1 MNISSG
7 IIPSAQKIVVY
18 GPEGIGKSTFASK
31 FPDPVFSDT
40 EGSTKKLDV
49 KRFDAPSSWE
59 MLLMQAQYVR
69 DYKPCKTYVID
80 TADWAERLCIQSVC
94 ARANKS
100 GIEDFGYGKGYVYL
114 RDEFG
119 KLLNLLEEVIAAG
132 VNVVFTAHSFLRKFE
147 QPDEMG
153 AYDRYEMK
161 LSKFVSPMLKEWT
174 DAVFFVN
181 YKTYVIDDGNGKK
194 KAQGGQRVMYTTHNP
209 CWDAKNRDNLPEEL
223 PFDFEQIRHI
233 LPETGAVQATAPQN
247 AKQQAMDQL
256 NAMEDKGDF
265 EEVVES
271 PKESPAEP
279 QTLHSRDPVIQQL
292 YDLMNESHVG
302 EEELRAVIAD
312 KGYYPKETPIENYDK
327 DFISGCLIAAWD
339 QVYAQICEY
348 NSVPF

>member
-69 DYKPCKTYVID
+69 DNKPCKTYVID
-80 TADWAERLCIQSVC
+80 TADWAERLCTQSVC

-132 VNVVFTAHSFLRKFE
+132 INVVFTAHSFLRKFE
-147 QPDEMG
+147 QPDELG

-161 LSKFVSPMLKEWT
+161 LSKFVSPMLKEWA

-209 CWDAKNRDNLPEEL
+209 CWDAKNRDNLPDEM
-223 PFDFEQIRHI
+223 PFDFEQIRMI
-233 LPETGAVQATAPQN
+233 LPEAVAVQSTATQT

-271 PKESPAEP
+271 PAESAEP
-279 QTLHSRDPVIQQL
+279 QPLHSNDPVLRQL

-339 QVYAQICEY
+339 QVYALVKEY
-348 NSVPF
+348 QKVPF

>member
-1 MNISSG
+1 MNITSG

-69 DYKPCKTYVID
+69 DHKPCKTYVID

-161 LSKFVSPMLKEWT
+161 LSKFVSPMLKEWA

-233 LPETGAVQATAPQN
+233 LPETGAMQATAPQN

-256 NAMEDKGDF
+256 NAMEDRGDF

-271 PKESPAEP
+271 PKEKTAEP
-279 QTLHSRDPVIQQL
+279 QALHSRDPVIQQL

-348 NSVPF
+348 NNVPF

>member
-31 FPDPVFSDT
+31 FPDPLFSDT

-69 DYKPCKTYVID
+69 DNKPCATYIID
-80 TADWAERLCIQSVC
+80 TADWAERLCIQCVC
-94 ARANKS
+94 ARANKT

-119 KLLNLLEEVIAAG
+119 RLLNLLDEVIAAG
-132 VNVVFTAHSFLRKFE
+132 VNIVFTAHSFLRKFE

-161 LSKFVSPMLKEWT
+161 LSKYVAPMLKEWA
-174 DAVFFVN
+174 DAVFFAN
-181 YKTYVIDDGNGKK
+181 YKTYVVDDGNGKK
-194 KAQGGQRVMYTTHNP
+194 KAQGGHRVMYTTHNP

-233 LPETGAVQATAPQN
+233 LLEACAVQATAPQN

-256 NAMEDKGDF
+256 NAMEDRGDF

-271 PKESPAEP
+271 PKESTESQA
-279 QTLHSRDPVIQQL
+279 LHSSDPVIQRL

-348 NSVPF
+348 NSAPF